1 MPPTTETEMRELREL
16 VLGLREEMRLG
27 FANSNTQFT
36 VLNSELKTEL
46 KRVEDELKNEVKRVE
61 IDLKNE
67 VKRVEIDLK
76 AEVKRVEIDLKAEVK
91 RVEIDLKTE
100 IKRVEGDLKTEIKR
114 VEGDL
119 KTDVKQVEFAL
130 SNEFQKSDATSQQQL
145 TALQGSINVLEERTK
160 LGFWGFIW
168 RSVIIAI
175 LALLVGFAIRYIL
188 FGSLRI

>member
-46 KRVEDELKNEVKRVE
+46 KRVEDELKN
-61 IDLKNE
+61 
-67 VKRVEIDLK
+67 
-76 AEVKRVEIDLKAEVK
+76 EVKRVEIDLKAEVK